1 MTKAFNLPADG
12 RRLVK
17 RLKKAPP
24 EEADRIKRSV
34 ARFLGAEVFY
44 VSESR
49 FEPAE
54 DRFEKVEEVEE
65 AADDVFEGEVE

>member
-12 RRLVK
+12 RLVK

-24 EEADRIKRSV
+24 EEADKIKRNI
-34 ARFLGAEVFY
+34 ARVLGAEVFY
-44 VSESR
+44 VCENR

-54 DRFEKVEEVEE
+54 DKFEKVEEVEE
-65 AADDVFEGEVE
+65 AADIFEGEVE